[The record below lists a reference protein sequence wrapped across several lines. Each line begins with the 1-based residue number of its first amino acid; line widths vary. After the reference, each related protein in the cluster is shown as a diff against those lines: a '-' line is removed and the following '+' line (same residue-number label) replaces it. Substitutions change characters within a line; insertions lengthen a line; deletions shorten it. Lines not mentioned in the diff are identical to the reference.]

1 MGDMEKQPHILIS
14 REESA
19 EYAIIPGD
27 PTRVKRIAAYL
38 DDVRELAFNRE
49 YY

>member
-14 REESA
+14 RKESA

-27 PTRVKRIAAYL
+27 ANIKVSLSLRFPLGLGDHRQP
-38 DDVRELAFNRE
+38 
-49 YY
+49 